1 MTRSLSRLILRF
13 AAVVAVAAVA
23 ACASPTQLEGEWKNP
38 ASSDYRIGSVL
49 VVAAVIDSGTRR
61 ALEDG
66 MVAALTSRG
75 VKAQPSYRLLPDEGP
90 SSEPDVGR
98 AIASSGA
105 DSVLLMSGGRIATEV
120 TIRPPTPTVAPVA
133 VWGPAGFYGYY
144 QGIWQPNYTPP
155 SAFSV
160 QSIGSDV
167 RLIDARSK
175 SLEWSGTLQT
185 DMATAASKD
194 ALAGQYANTVVNALS
209 KSGMLR

>member
-1 MTRSLSRLILRF
+1 MTHSLPRLVRRL

-23 ACASPTQLEGEWKNP
+23 ACASPTELVGEWKNP
-38 ASSDYRIGSVL
+38 ESPGYRIGSVL
-49 VVAAVIDSGTRR
+49 VVAAVVDAGTRK

-66 MVAALTSRG
+66 MVAALTARG
-75 VKAQPSYRLLPDEGP
+75 VKAQPSYRLLPDSGP

-105 DSVLLMSGGRIATEV
+105 DSVLLMSGGKITTEV
-120 TIRPPTPTVAPVA
+120 TLRPATPTVAPVA

-144 QGIWQPNYTPP
+144 QGIWQPNYRPP
-155 SAFSV
+155 SAFGV

-167 RLIDARSK
+167 RLIEARSK
-175 SLEWSGTLQT
+175 TLQWSGTLQT
-185 DMATAASKD
+185 DMETAASMD
-194 ALAGQYANTVVNALS
+194 ALAGQYANTVINGLS